1 MKRKGGFSKF
11 TIDDYTITKE
21 GEIINNRWNRKL
33 KPQPNGM
40 GYLRVFICGGRFFVH
55 RLVAEKYIPNPENK
69 PQVNHIDGNPKNNR
83 VENLEWVTQEENMA
97 HAVKTGLQPTCE
109 EHPMAKLNWEKV
121 NYIRKHPE
129 MSKSELAEMFNVSKA
144 TINDIRKN
152 RTWKV

>member
-1 MKRKGGFSKF
+1 MKRKGGFEKF
-11 TIDDYTITKE
+11 TIDDYIITKE
-21 GEIINNRWNRKL
+21 GEVINNRWHRKV

-40 GYLRVFICGGRFFVH
+40 GYLRVAIGGKLMFVH

-97 HAVKTGLQPTCE
+97 HAVKMGLQPTCE
-109 EHPMAKLNWEKV
+109 KHPMAKLNWEKV
-121 NYIRKHPE
+121 NYIREHPE
-129 MSKSELAEMFNVSKA
+129 MSKYELAEKFNISPT
-144 TINDIRKN
+144 TIRDIRNN